1 MTIFNLVTKDEK
13 IEEEHKKD
21 LIEVIENYKKMIES
35 GEIKEFVIS
44 SINSDDEIV
53 ITACCKDAVTGVGLY
68 EMGKQILIMQE
79 M

>member
-13 IEEEHKKD
+13 LEEEHKKD
-21 LIEVIENYKKMIES
+21 LIEVVSEYKKMIES

-53 ITACCKDAVTGVGLY
+53 ITACCKDAVTAIGLY
-68 EMGKQILIMQE
+68 EMGKQVLIAQE